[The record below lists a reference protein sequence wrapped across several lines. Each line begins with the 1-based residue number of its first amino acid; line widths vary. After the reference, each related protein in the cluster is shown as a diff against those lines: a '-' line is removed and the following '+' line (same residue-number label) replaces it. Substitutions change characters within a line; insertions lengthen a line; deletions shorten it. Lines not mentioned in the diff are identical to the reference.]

1 MLSVIEQRAPEDRT
15 RIAPWILALVI
26 SAGALWVDVT
36 AKEWAS
42 EALAEPVRITS
53 WFYLALYY
61 NPGLFFGTVPVSAV
75 TMGHW
80 VFICGGLVW
89 IGWRMR
95 RAGSLTIGAGYAL
108 VAGGL
113 VGNAFGRAQGAVVDY
128 LVVGPVVDGKWVYA
142 NLADLFLLSG
152 GLLLGAVLVRNKM
165 KTRQRSGRKA

>member
-1 MLSVIEQRAPEDRT
+1 MSSTVEQRVPDRT

-42 EALAEPVRITS
+42 EVLAGPVRITS
-53 WFYLALYY
+53 WFYLALHH
-61 NPGLFFGTVPVSAV
+61 NPDLFLGVLPVSAV
-75 TMGHW
+75 SVAYWLAM
-80 VFICGGLVW
+80 CGALVW

-95 RAGSLTIGAGYAL
+95 RVGSLTVGAGYAL

-113 VGNAFGRAQGAVVDY
+113 VGNVFGRAQGAVVDY
-128 LVVGPVVDGKWVYA
+128 LVFGPVVDDKWLYA

-152 GLLLGAVLVRNKM
+152 GLLLGAVLVRNKV
-165 KTRQRSGRKA
+165 KTR